1 MEVALPQTPHS
12 DWPFLNRVRH
22 HKGIFWLS
30 QLTHADGISI
40 RQSCLDRSRNTGSSM
55 IFPCQEPTASN
66 FEVWRRTIYTISSPT
81 LRLQVPLGWFRRLPY
96 EKLLWKVARDRSA
109 LVCINTATNGKTL
122 YLPSTSIATRH
133 GRRYVRSA
141 RPPPPI
147 SVFPFIASIITHP
160 DMSVAVHS
168 VALDPI
174 VSEEDRPTTLLA
186 TIKSFPNQSLWRY
199 IDLDG
204 DGEWIVDGLARGT
217 LAIVHD

>member
-1 MEVALPQTPHS
+1 
-12 DWPFLNRVRH
+12 
-22 HKGIFWLS
+22 
-30 QLTHADGISI
+30 
-40 RQSCLDRSRNTGSSM
+40 M

-96 EKLLWKVARDRSA
+96 EKLLWKVSRDRSA
-109 LVCINTATNGKTL
+109 LVCINTAINGKTL

-204 DGEWIVDGLARGT
+204 DGELIVDGLARGT
-217 LAIVHD
+217 LAIVHDGSFMEHLDPSVCLAGGIIFCREARRIGTSLRSSFGTVFRL